1 MKGETSKAFFF
12 LPFFKHD
19 VSRVQES
26 DLVTVAGDTEQVAQS
41 LKTFLSVTV
50 FGPSVFFIFNI
61 IKKKKLSVL
70 EPLYYISWTSE
81 VYYPCE
87 EVCLCRPLLTIPEIT
102 TQVLRLVHRLS
113 DC

>member
-61 IKKKKLSVL
+61 IKKKKTLS
-70 EPLYYISWTSE
+70 IGT
-81 VYYPCE
+81 
-87 EVCLCRPLLTIPEIT
+87 PLLHFLDFRGLLP
-102 TQVLRLVHRLS
+102 L
-113 DC
+113 